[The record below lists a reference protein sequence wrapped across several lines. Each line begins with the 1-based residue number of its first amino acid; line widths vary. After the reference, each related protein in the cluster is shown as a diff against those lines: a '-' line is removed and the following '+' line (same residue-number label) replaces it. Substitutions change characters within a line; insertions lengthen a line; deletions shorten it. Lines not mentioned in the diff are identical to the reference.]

1 MSNLLRFDPFFTALD
16 PLFAATNP
24 RRRPAPRAFA
34 PGFEVRETEKAFVL
48 YADLPGV
55 AQESLDIA
63 LEGRELT
70 ITGSRAKA
78 ELAEGDK
85 LHLGERF
92 YGTFK
97 RTFELPEEVDTEGID
112 ASLEHGVLTVSIP
125 KQPATSP
132 RKIPIRTELPKTG

>member
-1 MSNLLRFDPFFTALD
+1 MSNLLRFDPFFSALD
-16 PLFAATNP
+16 PLFAATAP
-24 RRRPAPRAFA
+24 RRTARRSFS
-34 PGFEVRETEKAFVL
+34 PGFEVRETDQAFVL

-55 AQESLDIA
+55 SRESLDIA

-78 ELAEGDK
+78 ELSDGEK

-92 YGTFK
+92 FGTFK
-97 RTFELPEEVDTEGID
+97 RTFELPEDVDIEGID

-125 KQPATSP
+125 KQPQATP

>member
-16 PLFAATNP
+16 PLFASSA
-24 RRRPAPRAFA
+24 RRRPARRAFS

-78 ELAEGDK
+78 ELAETDK
-85 LHLGERF
+85 LHLGERTF
-92 YGTFK
+92 GTFK
-97 RTFELPEEVDTEGID
+97 RTFELPEDVDTEGID
-112 ASLEHGVLTVSIP
+112 AALEHGVLTVSIP
-125 KQPATSP
+125 KQPQTTP
-132 RKIPIRTELPKTG
+132 RKIQIRTELSKTG